1 MFPSAYSCEYALF
14 LTPATVTQVIEP
26 SVLSLCGT
34 GGTPQDKRGSNASLP
49 HTTEALR
56 VRIYTAVKWPKAE
69 QDFSLMELL
78 FQL

>member
-14 LTPATVTQVIEP
+14 LTPATVTQVSEP
-26 SVLSLCGT
+26 PVLSLSGT

-56 VRIYTAVKWPKAE
+56 VRDLYTVKWPKAE
-69 QDFSLMELL
+69 KDFRLMELL